1 MIFVLLISAN
11 RFINTLTWHLL
22 ITNQSLIVISFLS
35 LGSFILLCLFSFLQK
50 KKPKFSSMQQVQEL
64 RKVTTNV
71 NFSSDYDTLKRFLL
85 FFQEGEQYKY
95 LHLLRN
101 VTDTIQIDL
110 NDLALFD
117 ETGIV
122 KRIEEN
128 AFTYLQIVQKAID
141 DILFNDEEL
150 SIEPSDDIFLFQ
162 RLSRLK
168 ELNPEKK
175 ITDVFPGSLLRNFTV
190 NFMPRNIQIK
200 GVREIQASDIGS
212 LIKTRGIVTRVS
224 QVKPCVKVVTYI
236 CESCGTEIYQTVEN
250 ETFDMLEECFSE
262 KCRTRKIKGTLCLV
276 TRGSRFVKYQSIQL
290 QELSSD
296 VPRGSIPRIINVECF
311 SSLTEKVK
319 PGEFVVLGGI
329 FMPRPYHGFRKL
341 KAGLLNDIYI
351 HCTHIESNAAIPLPS
366 NAVVKTS
373 IDNLV
378 SSFAPE
384 IYGMRDVKKILLLM
398 LVGAPR
404 IMREDGMK
412 IRGDINVLLVGDPG
426 IAKSQ
431 LLKTVV
437 RVSKR
442 GVFTTGKGSSGVG
455 LTASVMKDPVT
466 GEVVLEGGALVLADK
481 GVCCIDELDKMN
493 ENDRVAIHEVMEQQS
508 VSISKAGINTTLNA
522 RCAILAAANPMKGRY
537 DTKRTLEQNIGL
549 PISLLSRFDVL
560 VILKD
565 SQDKDTDINLASH
578 IVSLH
583 FENPEAPLEYSYLR
597 NYIESAKLLNPT
609 LPRSLKNIL
618 LEAYCNARKD
628 PNITPRYLLSL
639 IRMTLAH
646 ARLRMALE
654 ANEEDAHSAINL
666 LELMKVPS
674 PANRAPVSTKREIY
688 TFILS
693 LAKEQSNGEKTV
705 DLFEVYET
713 APFDKL
719 HIDKTVEDFIRDG
732 IWIKSNKN
740 TLVII
745 N

>member
-1 MIFVLLISAN
+1 
-11 RFINTLTWHLL
+11 
-22 ITNQSLIVISFLS
+22 
-35 LGSFILLCLFSFLQK
+35 
-50 KKPKFSSMQQVQEL
+50 MQQAQEL
-64 RKVTTNV
+64 RKLNTDV
-71 NFSSDYDTLKRFLL
+71 NFTADYDILKRFFL
-85 FFQEGEQYKY
+85 FFQDGDQYKY
-95 LHLLRN
+95 LHILRN
-101 VTDTIQIDL
+101 LGDTILVDL

-122 KRIEEN
+122 KRFEKN
-128 AFTYLQIVQKAID
+128 TFSYLQMVQKVID

-150 SIEPSDDIFLFQ
+150 PIDQTDDIFLFQ

-175 ITDVFPGSLLRNFTV
+175 ITDVFPGQLLRNFTV
-190 NFMPRNIQIK
+190 NFIPRNTQIK
-200 GVREIQASDIGS
+200 GIREIGAEDIGS
-212 LIKTRGIVTRVS
+212 LVKTRGIVTRVT
-224 QVKPCVKVVTYI
+224 QVKPCAKVVTYI

-262 KCRTRKIKGTLCLV
+262 KCRTRKIKGTLCMV
-276 TRGSRFVKYQSIQL
+276 SRGSRFVKYQSLQL

-311 SSLTEKVK
+311 ASLTERVK
-319 PGEFVVLGGI
+319 PGEYVVLSGI
-329 FMPRPYHGFRKL
+329 FMPRPYYGFKKL
-341 KAGLLNDIYI
+341 KAGLLNDIYL
-351 HCTHIESNAAIPLPS
+351 HCTYIEPSLNMPLPS
-366 NAVVKTS
+366 NTVIKTS
-373 IDNLV
+373 VDNLI

-384 IYGMRDVKKILLLM
+384 IFGMKDVKKILLLM
-398 LVGAPR
+398 LVGAPQ
-404 IMREDGMK
+404 ILREDGMK

-437 RVSKR
+437 RISKR

-466 GEVVLEGGALVLADK
+466 GEIVLEGGALVLADK

-537 DTKRTLEQNIGL
+537 DNKRTVEQNVGL
-549 PISLLSRFDVL
+549 PVSLLSRFDVL

-565 SQDKDTDINLASH
+565 SQDKEIDINLASH

-583 FENPEAPLEYSYLR
+583 FENPEAPLEYSYLK
-597 NYIESAKLLNPT
+597 NYIETAKLINPI
-609 LPRSLKNIL
+609 LPRHLKNIL
-618 LEAYCNARKD
+618 LEAYCSARKE
-628 PNITPRYLLSL
+628 PNVTPRYLLSL
-639 IRMTLAH
+639 IRLTLAH
-646 ARLRMALE
+646 ARLRMAEE
-654 ANEEDAHSAINL
+654 ANEEDAHGAINL

-674 PANRAPVSTKREIY
+674 VTSKAPVSTQREIY
-688 TFILS
+688 NFILS
-693 LAKEQSNGEKTV
+693 LTQENESGEVTV
-705 DLFEVYET
+705 SLEDVYNS
-713 APFDKL
+713 APFERSQ
-719 HIDKTVEDFIRDG
+719 IDKTVNDFIRDG
-732 IWIKSNKN
+732 IWVRTSEN